1 MMNRDFSPEFEFIT
15 SRSGGPGGQNVNK
28 VSSKVMLCFDIQK
41 SALLSDSEKEL
52 IQNKL
57 ANKINTSGILQIV
70 SQKERTQLG
79 NKELCIEKFYAMI
92 EKALTIPK
100 RRRKTRPS
108 KTAVE
113 KRLDFK
119 RKLSEQKQNRKKIED

>member
-1 MMNRDFSPEFEFIT
+1 MMNRDFIPEFEFIT

-57 ANKINTSGILQIV
+57 TNKINTAGILQIV

-79 NKELCIEKFYAMI
+79 NKELCIEKFYVLI

-108 KTAVE
+108 KTAIE
-113 KRLDFK
+113 KRLDLK

>member
-1 MMNRDFSPEFEFIT
+1 MMNRDFIPEFEFIT

-57 ANKINTSGILQIV
+57 ANKINTAGKLQIV

-79 NKELCIEKFYAMI
+79 NKELCIEKFYTLI

-113 KRLDFK
+113 KRLDLK

>member
-1 MMNRDFSPEFEFIT
+1 MMNRDFNSEFEFIT

-41 SALLSDSEKEL
+41 SALLSDTEKEL
-52 IQNKL
+52 IHNKL
-57 ANKINTSGILQIV
+57 ANKINTAGILQIV

-108 KTAVE
+108 KTAIE

-119 RKLSEQKQNRKKIED
+119 RKLSEQKQNRKKIDD